1 MVLPGPAWA
10 PVKGNPRMPV
20 SSDASLATWAGAR
33 LPPGFLV
40 VSWSSLC
47 VRHSL
52 ARCLHEQLL
61 KGPPSLNASNV
72 LLSLHAVLGG
82 QSESKYTCP
91 VCPASETGKP
101 QPSWH
106 CSWRVR
112 GLARQAA
119 GFCPGHL
126 EHRGAGFAVVLTL
139 IRQGEQPRV
148 WSRCFPGLTSCSL
161 SGSGLWVGH
170 RAAAPTGLGHRGSS
184 LLGRAKGAWR
194 QRPEGTHALPRQPAA
209 PSGTV
214 GDVTMPGLPLLP
226 AWQEGTQGRPQLFS
240 GTSEET
246 WGMCH

>member
-10 PVKGNPRMPV
+10 PVRGTPGRLLRVMP
-20 SSDASLATWAGAR
+20 ALLPGQAHGCLLAFWWWA
-33 LPPGFLV
+33 
-40 VSWSSLC
+40 WCSLC
-47 VRHSL
+47 VRHSP
-52 ARCLHEQLL
+52 ARRLREQLL
-61 KGPPSLNASNV
+61 KGPPSLNTSNV

-101 QPSWH
+101 QPCWH

-119 GFCPGHL
+119 GFCPCRL
-126 EHRGAGFAVVLTL
+126 EHRGAGFAMVLTL
-139 IRQGEQPRV
+139 IRRGEQQRV
-148 WSRCFPGLTSCSL
+148 WSRCFPGLT

-170 RAAAPTGLGHRGSS
+170 RAAAPAGLGHSGSS
-184 LLGRAKGAWR
+184 LLGRAEGAWR
-194 QRPEGTHALPRQPAA
+194 QRSEGTHALPRQPAA
-209 PSGTV
+209 PSGSV
-214 GDVTMPGLPLLP
+214 GDVTMPCLPLLP
-226 AWQEGTQGRPQLFS
+226 AWQEGTRGRPQLFF